1 MAKTLVIVE
10 SPAKAKTIE
19 GFLGRAQFRVLA
31 SRGHIRDLPSSA
43 KQVPKSVTNP
53 EIRRLGIDVNNH
65 FEPVYV
71 VVDKKRDVV
80 KELKAALRDAD
91 EVLLATDEDREG
103 EAISWHVLEV
113 LKPSVPVKRLVFHEI
128 TSQAIEAALASPR
141 DLDMRLVEAQEG
153 RRKLDR
159 LFGYEMSVVT
169 RRRAGGATSAGRV
182 QSVAGRLVVERE
194 RARMAFRAASYWDL
208 EGTFSARDAEF
219 PAGLVALAGKRL
231 ATGRDFDQTTGHLAA
246 GADVALLD
254 EAAATELAAGLRD
267 ASFQVDS
274 AESKALAERPK
285 PPFTTSTLQQEAG
298 RKLGFTAARTM
309 AVAQGLYEHGYI
321 TYMRTDATFL
331 SDQAISGARSQIQAR
346 YGQEYLP
353 GEPRQYRGKVK
364 NAQEAHEAIRPA
376 GDTMRVLDDV
386 AAELN
391 ADERRVYDLIWKRTV
406 ACQMADARIRRV
418 SARLR
423 AALPNGDDATFQATG
438 RTIEFPGYLRA
449 YVEGADDPEAELED
463 REVILPALE
472 EGDVA
477 QLSHLEPSSHTTQPP
492 ARYTEASLV
501 KELEERGIGR
511 PSTYAVVID
520 TLLRRDYVWKKGSAL
535 VPTWTAFAKQ
545 QLLERYFAHLIDY
558 EFTATM
564 EEALDA
570 IARGEGEAEKWL
582 HAFWFGN
589 GQVGL
594 KDLVNEEHLATI
606 DPAEVNAVPIGQD
619 AEGREIIVRV
629 WNNGASVVRGEERA
643 PVPVDLAPD
652 ELTIEKANELLEKGA
667 AGPRV
672 LGVDPEQQLPVL
684 ALTGRYGPFVQL
696 GEMEDGS
703 KEKPKRAS
711 LFSSMEVDTVTLDD
725 ALALLSLP
733 RTVGVTPEG
742 VEVTAQ
748 NGRYGPY
755 LKKGTDSRSLET
767 EGELFTI
774 TLDGA
779 EVLFAQ
785 PKRRGRR
792 TKPPIA
798 ELGPHPESGA
808 QVRVLDGRY
817 GPYVTDGELNATVPR
832 GVDPAA
838 VDLDQAVELLRERAA
853 RGPVEKKKKKPAK
866 RAARPKKPAST
877 TRRTVRKGATRP

>member
-1 MAKTLVIVE
+1 MI
-10 SPAKAKTIE
+10 
-19 GFLGRAQFRVLA
+19 
-31 SRGHIRDLPSSA
+31 
-43 KQVPKSVTNP
+43 
-53 EIRRLGIDVNNH
+53 
-65 FEPVYV
+65 
-71 VVDKKRDVV
+71 VDKKRDVV
-80 KELKAALRDAD
+80 KELKAALHDAD

-113 LKPSVPVKRLVFHEI
+113 LKPVVPVKRLVFHEI
-128 TSQAIEAALASPR
+128 TAQAIEDALANPR

-182 QSVAGRLVVERE
+182 QSVAARLVVERE
-194 RARMAFRAASYWDL
+194 RARMAFRAGTYWDL

-219 PAGLVALAGKRL
+219 PATLAALGGHRMAS
-231 ATGRDFDQTTGHLAA
+231 GRDFDPATGQLAD
-246 GADVALLD
+246 GVDVATLD
-254 EAAATELAAGLRD
+254 ETTAHGLTESLRD
-267 ASFQVDS
+267 APFRIVSVEAKSFT
-274 AESKALAERPK
+274 ERPK
-285 PPFTTSTLQQEAG
+285 PPFTTSTLQQEAA

-331 SDQAISGARSQIQAR
+331 SEQAITAARHQIAAR
-346 YGQEYLP
+346 YAADDLP
-353 GEPRQYRGKVK
+353 AEPRQYRGKVK

-376 GDTMRVLDDV
+376 GDQMRVLDDV
-386 AAELN
+386 AGELN
-391 ADERRVYDLIWKRTV
+391 VDERRVYELIWKRTV

-418 SARLR
+418 TIRLV
-423 AALPNGDDATFQATG
+423 APTPTGEEATFQATG

-449 YVEGADDPEAELED
+449 YVEGADDPDAELED
-463 REVILPALE
+463 REVILPSLE
-472 EGDVA
+472 EGDPA
-477 QLSHLEPSSHTTQPP
+477 QCRNLEPSSHTTQPP

-501 KELEERGIGR
+501 KDLEERGIGR

-545 QLLERYFAHLIDY
+545 QLLERFFAHLIDY
-558 EFTATM
+558 EFTAGM

-589 GQVGL
+589 GQTGL

-606 DPAEVNAVPIGQD
+606 DPAEVNAVPIGSDSQ
-619 AEGREIIVRV
+619 GRDIIVRV

-643 PVPVDLAPD
+643 PVPVDLPPD
-652 ELTIEKANELLEKGA
+652 ELTIEKAEDLLEKGA

-672 LGVDPEQQLPVL
+672 LGTDPDTALTVL

-696 GEMEDGS
+696 GDMEDGS

-711 LFSSMEVDTVTLDD
+711 LFSDMQVDTITLDQ
-725 ALALLSLP
+725 AVQLLSLP
-733 RTVGVTPEG
+733 RTVGETDDG
-742 VEVTAQ
+742 VEITAL

-767 EGELFTI
+767 EAQLFTI
-774 TLDGA
+774 TVDEA

-798 ELGPHPESGA
+798 ELGAHPDSGA
-808 QVRVLDGRY
+808 AVRVLDGRY

-832 GVDPAA
+832 GVDPASI
-838 VDLDQAVELLRERAA
+838 DLDQAVELLRERAA
-853 RGPVEKKKKKPAK
+853 RGPSEPKAAKKTAKKATKKKATPRKKP
-866 RAARPKKPAST
+866 PST
-877 TRRTVRKGATRP
+877 TRRTIRKGATRP

>member
-1 MAKTLVIVE
+1 VSKSLVIVE

-19 GFLGRAQFRVLA
+19 GFLGRADYTVLA

-43 KQVPKSVTNP
+43 KQVPKSVTDP

-80 KELKAALRDAD
+80 KELRAALKDAD

-113 LKPSVPVKRLVFHEI
+113 LKPAVPVKRLVFHEI
-128 TSQAIEAALASPR
+128 TEKAIGDALANPR
-141 DLDMRLVEAQEG
+141 ELDMRLVEAQEG

-182 QSVAGRLVVERE
+182 QSVAARLVVERE
-194 RARMAFRAASYWDL
+194 RARMAFRAASYWNL
-208 EGTFSARDAEF
+208 EGAFAAQDSEF
-219 PAGLVALAGKRL
+219 PATLLSLDGQRL
-231 ATGRDFDQTTGHLAA
+231 ASGRDFEPTTGRLAD
-246 GADVALLD
+246 GADVALVD
-254 EAAATELAAGLRD
+254 EVRAGAL
-267 ASFQVDS
+267 S
-274 AESKALAERPK
+274 AALAGADFRVESVEAKAQVERPR

-331 SDQAISGARSQIQAR
+331 SGQAITAARAQIRDR
-346 YGQEYLP
+346 YGEEYLP
-353 GEPRQYRGKVK
+353 AEPREYRGKVK

-376 GDTMRVLDDV
+376 GDTMRLPDDI
-386 AAELN
+386 AGEFTT
-391 ADERRVYDLIWKRTV
+391 DERRIYDLIWKRTV
-406 ACQMADARIRRV
+406 ACQMADARVRRV
-418 SARLR
+418 TVRLG
-423 AALPNGDDATFQATG
+423 ADATSGEHAVFQATG
-438 RTIEFPGYLRA
+438 RVIEFPGYLRA
-449 YVEGADDPEAELED
+449 YVEGADDPDAELED
-463 REVILPALE
+463 REVVLPALE
-472 EGDVA
+472 SGDAV
-477 QLSHLEPSSHTTQPP
+477 QCRSLEPSGHSTQPP

-520 TLLRRDYVWKKGSAL
+520 TLLRRDYVWKKGAAL

-545 QLLERYFAHLIDY
+545 QLLERFFAHLIDY

-589 GQVGL
+589 GQTGL
-594 KDLVNEEHLATI
+594 KDLVNEDHLATI
-606 DPAEVNAVPIGQD
+606 DPAVVNAVPIATD
-619 AEGREIIVRV
+619 AQGRDIIVRV

-652 ELTIEKANELLEKGA
+652 ELTLEKAEDLLEKGA

-672 LGVDPEQQLPVL
+672 LGDDPETGLPVL
-684 ALTGRYGPFVQL
+684 TLTGRYGPFVQL
-696 GEMEDGS
+696 GEMVDGS

-711 LFSSMEVDTVTLDD
+711 LLSDMAVDTVTLDD
-725 ALALLSLP
+725 ALQLLSLP
-733 RTVGVTPEG
+733 RVVGAGDDG
-742 VEVTAQ
+742 VEITAQ

-767 EGELFTI
+767 EPELFTV
-774 TLDGA
+774 TLAQA
-779 EVLFAQ
+779 EALFAQ

-798 ELGPHPESGA
+798 ELGPHPESGVA
-808 QVRVLDGRY
+808 VRVLDGRY

-832 GVDPAA
+832 GVDPAS
-838 VDLDQAVELLRERAA
+838 VDLGQAVELLRERAA
-853 RGPVEKKKKKPAK
+853 RGPAKKPAK
-866 RAARPKKPAST
+866 RARTKPTKPAST
-877 TRRTVRKGATRP
+877 TRRTVRKGATRR